1 MVHST
6 APTSSAPPVDHP
18 IAPIQSA
25 PSFDNLTT
33 SRGQKR
39 TRGEGLITS
48 FTQHGGQSRKQGTL
62 GLATRTRASA
72 RLRSGA
78 TQASNPNSRGKLIVD
93 FTGDPAGPP
102 KIPGSGPACSW
113 GPPKGGIT
121 FRVAPPDFDISK
133 LKTSTDIP
141 PPGVEGVVEM
151 NKGKTIGRKH
161 DKGKKKIWQV

>member
-1 MVHST
+1 
-6 APTSSAPPVDHP
+6 VDHP
-18 IAPIQSA
+18 TALIQSA
-25 PSFDNLTT
+25 PSFGNLTT

-62 GLATRTRASA
+62 GLATRTRASV
-72 RLRSGA
+72 RLRSNA
-78 TQASNPNSRGKLIVD
+78 TQARNSRGKLVVD
-93 FTGDPAGPP
+93 LTGDPARPP
-102 KIPGSGPACSW
+102 KTPGSGLACSW
-113 GPPKGGIT
+113 DPPKGGIT
-121 FRVAPPDFDISK
+121 FRVVPHDFDISK

-151 NKGKTIGRKH
+151 NKGKTIARKH